1 MDRDDERRRAWD
13 AVCAALGEHCDRHGV
28 PGAAVG
34 VLAGG
39 ETRTAA
45 CGVRSVED
53 PAPVS
58 PRTLFRVGSITKTVT
73 TAALLRQVEAGRVE
87 LDAPVRT
94 YLPDLGTA
102 DQDTAARVTVRQLL
116 THRSGWAPEAPDPG
130 RPTDQDDAALAR
142 YVDGLGSLRQI
153 FPLGRFYSYNNAG
166 FAVLGRIVEV
176 VTGKPYEKVVRED
189 VLEPFGMHV
198 SGFGADHAVTRPLA
212 LGHRVDP
219 VRVWRPWGRAR
230 GRAAVGG
237 LFSTVEDLLRYAAG
251 LLDGGAGVLRAETVR
266 AMWTPEADAEGNTDH
281 IGLTWNID
289 DLPGGVHVVGHRGYT
304 AGNHSLLAIVP
315 EHAFA
320 LVVLTNADS
329 GVRVS
334 RAVERIALREFVG
347 AGRPERADGT
357 GADVD
362 PPAYRGTYTD
372 GTSTVEASVADGALV
387 LRDTSDDMNVR
398 VRLTTDDAGYADDP
412 DHSFVRFLR
421 DDAGALSWLRV
432 GDSVLVAAPTRN
444 DDM

>member
-1 MDRDDERRRAWD
+1 MRVADRDDAGRQAWD
-13 AVCAALGEHCDRHGV
+13 AVCSALAEQCERHEV

-34 VLAGG
+34 VHADGA
-39 ETRTAA
+39 TRTSAW
-45 CGVRSVED
+45 GVRSVED
-53 PAPVS
+53 PVPVS
-58 PRTLFRVGSITKTVT
+58 PRTLFRVASITKTVT
-73 TAALLRQVEAGRVE
+73 TVALLRQVEAGRVE

-94 YLPDLGTA
+94 YLPDLDTA
-102 DQDTAARVTVRQLL
+102 DPDTAAKVTVRHLL

-142 YVDGLGSLRQI
+142 YVGGLGTLRQL
-153 FPLGRFYSYNNAG
+153 FPLGRFYSYNNVG

-176 VTGKPYEKVVRED
+176 VTGRPYETVVRDE
-189 VLEPFGMHV
+189 VLRPFGMHA

-251 LLDGGAGVLRAETVR
+251 LLDGGAGVLRPETVR

-281 IGLTWNID
+281 IGLTWNVD
-289 DLPGGVHVVGHRGYT
+289 DLPGGVRVVGHRGYT
-304 AGNHSLLAIVP
+304 TGNHSLLAIVP
-315 EHAFA
+315 DRAFA

-329 GVRVS
+329 GIRVT
-334 RAVERIALREFVG
+334 REVERVALHEFVG
-347 AGRPERADGT
+347 ASRPERDDGSD
-357 GADVD
+357 AHLDAA
-362 PPAYRGTYTD
+362 AYAGTYTD
-372 GTSTVEASVADGALV
+372 GTSTVEARVVDGVLV
-387 LRDTSDDMNVR
+387 LRDDADRVDAR
-398 VRLTTDDAGYADDP
+398 VRFTTDDAGYADDP

-421 DDAGALSWLRV
+421 DDDGTLRWLRV
-432 GDSVLVAAPTRN
+432 GDSVLAADRA
-444 DDM
+444 